1 MATTDELVHFL
12 FLVLLDVRTHALA
25 WLAFHDQLLPVF
37 ILEHQRGSL
46 RHPKLVQLP
55 ILLLTGQYTLVKK
68 FVILARIKGVILNV
82 RVVRLVVL
90 VFYRLKLFLLVN
102 GLIIVDQN
110 RIDFV
115 SLQFLILDSA
125 PDYLT
130 KPHP

>member
-1 MATTDELVHFL
+1 M
-12 FLVLLDVRTHALA
+12 LLA
-25 WLAFHDQLLPVF
+25 
-37 ILEHQRGSL
+37 S
-46 RHPKLVQLP
+46 
-55 ILLLTGQYTLVKK
+55 QYTLVEK

-90 VFYRLKLFLLVN
+90 VFYRLKLFLLVDS
-102 GLIIVDQN
+102 LIIVDQN